1 MSRGLGRVQRELIE
15 QLQSMNP
22 GAGILPGDNG
32 GNTRRAALRLA
43 KRGLVKV
50 EYRRLFGHRRL
61 VIRLS
66 RRRPDDLCV

>member
-1 MSRGLGRVQRELIE
+1 MSRGLGHVQRELVE
-15 QLQSMNP
+15 RLRSMNP

-43 KRGLVKV
+43 DRGIVTV
-50 EYRRLFGHRRL
+50 EYRRLFGRRRL

-66 RRRPDDLCV
+66 RRRSDDLRV